1 MPSFLVRITRVDST
15 LDVQSSMFDVRL
27 SAGVDI
33 LCRPTTIQKCRP
45 IKMLENHVRL
55 ENQPRTA
62 CSRLRFFTESNAPM
76 TQIESARNGIITAEM
91 EYVARRE
98 NLEPELIRSEVAAG
112 RMVIPA
118 NKLHLTKKL
127 EPMAIGIAASCK
139 INANIGNSAV
149 TSDINGELE
158 KLHTAVH
165 FGSDT
170 VMDLSTGGDIDTIR
184 QAIIDASPVP
194 IGTVP
199 VYQMVQN
206 VKDPNEITPRMALDM
221 VEHQAKQGV
230 DYMTIHA
237 GVLREYLP
245 LTVNRITG
253 IVSRGGALMGAWS
266 IAHNQQNFWYTHFD
280 ELCEIMRTYDVT
292 FSLGD
297 GLRPGCLADANDD
310 AQFAELKTLVELTLK
325 AWEHGCQVMIEGPG
339 HIPMHLVKMN
349 VEKEREVCH
358 EAPFYVLGP
367 LVTDIAPGYDHITSA
382 IGAALAGEA
391 GAAMLCYVTPKE
403 HLGLPNKDDV
413 RQGVIAYKIA
423 AHAAD
428 IARGRKNARKR
439 DDELSKA
446 RFEFGWDRQFELSL
460 DPDTARALH
469 DETLPQEV
477 FKSAKFCSMCGPKF
491 CSMRITQDIRKLAEQ
506 TAQEVVAVE

>member
-1 MPSFLVRITRVDST
+1 
-15 LDVQSSMFDVRL
+15 
-27 SAGVDI
+27 
-33 LCRPTTIQKCRP
+33 
-45 IKMLENHVRL
+45 
-55 ENQPRTA
+55 
-62 CSRLRFFTESNAPM
+62 M
-76 TQIESARNGIITAEM
+76 TQIESARASTITDEM
-91 EYVARRE
+91 RYVARRE
-98 NLEPELIRSEVAAG
+98 DLEADMVRDEVARG

-118 NKLHLTKKL
+118 NVVHLQKQL
-127 EPMAIGIAASCK
+127 EPMAIGVASACK

-149 TSDINGELE
+149 TSKIAEELE

-165 FGSDT
+165 LGADT
-170 VMDLSTGGDIDTIR
+170 VMDLSTGGDIDSIR

-199 VYQMVQN
+199 IYQLVQD
-206 VKDPNEITPRMALDM
+206 VKDPNDITPQMMLDM

-245 LTVNRITG
+245 LTTNRITG
-253 IVSRGGALMGAWS
+253 IVSRGGSLMGAWML
-266 IAHNQQNFWYTHFD
+266 AHGQQNPWYTHFD
-280 ELCEIMRTYDVT
+280 ELCEIMHRYDVT

-297 GLRPGCLADANDD
+297 GLRPGCLADANDA
-310 AQFAELKTLVELTLK
+310 AQFAELKTLGELTLK
-325 AWEHGCQVMIEGPG
+325 ALQHNCQVMIEGPG
-339 HIPMHLVKMN
+339 HIPMHLVAMN
-349 VEKEREVCH
+349 VEKEREMCH

-367 LVTDIAPGYDHITSA
+367 LVTDVAPGYDHITSA
-382 IGAALAGEA
+382 IGAALAAQA

-423 AHAAD
+423 AHAGD

-439 DDELSKA
+439 DDDLSKA
-446 RFEFGWDRQFELSL
+446 RFEFDWNRQFELSL
-460 DPDTARALH
+460 DPETARSMH
-469 DETLPQEV
+469 DETLPQDV

-491 CSMRITQDIRKLAEQ
+491 CSMRITQDIRKMAEQ
-506 TAQEVVAVE
+506 PVGAS

>member
-1 MPSFLVRITRVDST
+1 MHSF
-15 LDVQSSMFDVRL
+15 
-27 SAGVDI
+27 G
-33 LCRPTTIQKCRP
+33 KCTG
-45 IKMLENHVRL
+45 KDD
-55 ENQPRTA
+55 T
-62 CSRLRFFTESNAPM
+62 PM
-76 TQIESARNGIITAEM
+76 TQLESARQNIITPEMLFVAER
-91 EYVARRE
+91 EDLDVEIIRDEVAR
-98 NLEPELIRSEVAAG
+98 G

-118 NKLHLTKKL
+118 NIHHLKKKL
-127 EPMAIGIAASCK
+127 EPMAIGVASKCK

-149 TSDINGELE
+149 TGTVEDELE

-165 FGSDT
+165 LGSDT
-170 VMDLSTGGDIDTIR
+170 VMDLSTGGKIDEIR

-199 VYQMVQN
+199 IYQIIQN
-206 VKDPNEITPRMALDM
+206 VKEPADITPQMMLDM
-221 VEHQAKQGV
+221 VEHQAQQGV

-237 GVLREYLP
+237 GVLQEYLSM
-245 LTVNRITG
+245 TTNRITG
-253 IVSRGGALMGAWS
+253 IVSRGGSLMGGWM
-266 IAHNQQNFWYTHFD
+266 IAHHKQNPWYTHFD
-280 ELCEIMRTYDVT
+280 ELCEIMRKYDVT

-297 GLRPGCLADANDD
+297 GLRPGCLADANDA
-310 AQFAELKTLVELTLK
+310 AQFAELKTLGELTLK

-339 HIPMHLVKMN
+339 HVPMHLIRMN
-349 VEKEREVCH
+349 IEKERELCH

-382 IGAALAGEA
+382 IGAAIAGEA

-446 RFEFGWDRQFELSL
+446 RFEFDWNRQFELSL
-460 DPDTARALH
+460 DPETARKMH
-469 DETLPQEV
+469 DETLPQDV

-491 CSMRITQDIRKLAEQ
+491 CSMRITQDIRKLAEEKALSLSLVQ
-506 TAQEVVAVE
+506 

>member
-1 MPSFLVRITRVDST
+1 
-15 LDVQSSMFDVRL
+15 
-27 SAGVDI
+27 
-33 LCRPTTIQKCRP
+33 
-45 IKMLENHVRL
+45 
-55 ENQPRTA
+55 
-62 CSRLRFFTESNAPM
+62 M
-76 TQIESARNGIITAEM
+76 TQLESARKGVITPEM
-91 EYVARRE
+91 EFVAQRE
-98 NLEPELIRSEVAAG
+98 DLDAELVRSEVARG

-118 NKLHLTKKL
+118 NTEHLKAKL
-127 EPMAIGIAASCK
+127 EPMCIGVASKCK

-149 TSDINGELE
+149 TGKIEDELE

-165 FGSDT
+165 LGADT
-170 VMDLSTGGDIDTIR
+170 VMDLSTGGKIDEIR
-184 QAIIDASPVP
+184 QAIIAASPVP

-199 VYQMVQN
+199 IYQIIQQ
-206 VKDPNEITPRMALDM
+206 VKDPRDVTPRMMLDM

-237 GVLREYLP
+237 GVLLQHVP
-245 LTVNRITG
+245 LTRDRVTG
-253 IVSRGGALMGAWS
+253 IVSRGGSLMAGWMV
-266 IAHNQQNFWYTHFD
+266 AHHQENPWYTHFD
-280 ELCEIMRTYDVT
+280 ELCEIMKAYDVT

-297 GLRPGCLADANDD
+297 GLRPGCLADANDA
-310 AQFAELKTLVELTLK
+310 AQFAELKTLGELTLK
-325 AWEHGCQVMIEGPG
+325 AWSHGCQVMIEGPG

-349 VEKEREVCH
+349 VEKQREECH

-382 IGAALAGEA
+382 IGAALAAEA

-423 AHAAD
+423 AHAGD
-428 IARGRKNARKR
+428 IARGRKNVRKR

-446 RFEFGWDRQFELSL
+446 RFEFDWNRQFELSL
-460 DPDTARALH
+460 DPETARRMH
-469 DETLPQEV
+469 DETLPQDV

-491 CSMRITQDIRKLAEQ
+491 CSMRITQDVRKLADDAAKVSLELT
-506 TAQEVVAVE
+506 TAARG

>member
-1 MPSFLVRITRVDST
+1 
-15 LDVQSSMFDVRL
+15 
-27 SAGVDI
+27 
-33 LCRPTTIQKCRP
+33 
-45 IKMLENHVRL
+45 
-55 ENQPRTA
+55 
-62 CSRLRFFTESNAPM
+62 M
-76 TQIESARNGIITAEM
+76 TQLEAARKGIVTDEM
-91 EYVARRE
+91 RFVAIREDLDATLIRDEVAR
-98 NLEPELIRSEVAAG
+98 G

-118 NKLHLTKKL
+118 NTEHLKKAL
-127 EPMAIGIAASCK
+127 EPMAIGVASKCK

-149 TSDINGELE
+149 TSKVDDELE

-165 FGSDT
+165 LGADT

-206 VKDPNEITPRMALDM
+206 VKDPADITPQMALDM

-245 LTVNRITG
+245 LTARRITG
-253 IVSRGGALMGAWS
+253 IVSRGGSLMGAWML
-266 IAHNQQNFWYTHFD
+266 AHNEQNFWYTHFD
-280 ELCEIMRTYDVT
+280 ELCEIMRAHDVT
-292 FSLGD
+292 YSLGD

-310 AQFAELKTLVELTLK
+310 AQFAELKTLGELTLK

-349 VEKEREVCH
+349 VDKEREMCH

-382 IGAALAGEA
+382 IGAALAAEA

-423 AHAAD
+423 AHAGD
-428 IARGRKNARKR
+428 IARGRKNARQR

-446 RFEFGWDRQFELSL
+446 RFEFDWNRQFELSL
-460 DPDTARALH
+460 DPDTARAMH

-491 CSMRITQDIRKLAEQ
+491 CSMRITQDIRKMAE
-506 TAQEVVAVE
+506 AEASPGA